1 MPELPEVETIA
12 RRLQTVLPGK
22 EIASVK
28 VFREKSF
35 AGDPTQLVGLM
46 VSSVS
51 RRAKILSIALSNGM
65 FIVIHLKMTGQM
77 IYVDGSHRLG
87 GGHPTDEFVNAL
99 PAKATRVRMDFTDGT
114 TLFFNDLRVFGWW
127 RLMDAASRERELRKY
142 APDIIDADITKGY
155 LLAKFAH
162 KSAPVKLAIMDPSI
176 VSGVGNIYACDGL
189 FEASIDP
196 RRKAGS
202 LSSIE
207 VDSLLEA
214 LKKVINQGI
223 DLGGA
228 TIQHYRTVDGLSGR
242 YQDVR
247 RVYAKEGEPCP
258 RCGQSIERIKQG
270 GRSTFFCSHCQ
281 H

>member
-12 RRLQTVLPGK
+12 RRLQMVLPGK
-22 EIASVK
+22 EIFSVQ

-35 AGDPTQLVGLM
+35 SGDPTQLAGLTI
-46 VSSVS
+46 SGVS
-51 RRAKILSIALSNGM
+51 RRAKILSIELSNGM

-77 IYVDGSHRLG
+77 IYVDGAKRIG

-127 RLMDAASRERELRKY
+127 RLMDAPSRERELGKY
-142 APDIIDADITKGY
+142 APDIIDDSVTTEY
-155 LLAKFAH
+155 LVKKFAK
-162 KSAPVKLAIMDPSI
+162 KSAPIKIAIMDTAI

-189 FEASIDP
+189 YEAKIDP

-202 LSSIE
+202 LSLKE
-207 VDSLLEA
+207 VNSLLAA
-214 LKKVINQGI
+214 LKLVITQGI
-223 DLGGA
+223 ELGGA
-228 TIQHYRTVDGLSGR
+228 TIQHYRTVDGLSGK

-247 RVYAKEGEPCP
+247 RVYAREGEPCP
-258 RCGQSIERIKQG
+258 ICSRPITRIKQG
-270 GRSTFFCSHCQ
+270 GRSTFFCESCQ
-281 H
+281 N

>member
-22 EIASVK
+22 EISSVE

-35 AGDPTQLVGLM
+35 SGDPAHLVGLTI
-46 VSSVS
+46 SSVS
-51 RRAKILSIALSNGM
+51 RRAKILSIELSNGM

-77 IYVDGSHRLG
+77 IYVDGNHRLG

-127 RLMDAASRERELRKY
+127 RLMDAPSRERELGKY
-142 APDIIDADITKGY
+142 APDIIDAQITAEY
-155 LLAKFAH
+155 LIAKFAK
-162 KSAPVKLAIMDPSI
+162 KSAPIKLAIMDTSI

-189 FEASIDP
+189 FEAKIDP

-202 LSSIE
+202 LSPKE
-207 VDSLLEA
+207 VGSLLKA
-214 LKKVINQGI
+214 LKMVISQGI
-223 DLGGA
+223 ELGGA
-228 TIQHYRTVDGLSGR
+228 TIQHYRTVDGLSGK

-247 RVYAKEGEPCP
+247 RVYAREGEPCP
-258 RCGQSIERIKQG
+258 ICSRPIVRIKQG
-270 GRSTFFCSHCQ
+270 GRSTFFCESCQ
-281 H
+281 N